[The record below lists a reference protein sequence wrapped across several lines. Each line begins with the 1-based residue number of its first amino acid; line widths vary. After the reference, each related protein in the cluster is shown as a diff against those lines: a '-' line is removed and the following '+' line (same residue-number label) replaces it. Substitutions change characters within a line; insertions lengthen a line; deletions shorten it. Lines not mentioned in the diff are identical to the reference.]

1 MESEEYAGV
10 EPRTL
15 SQLYRRNRLS
25 AVSVGRGT
33 LKPDSFR
40 DRNSVLF
47 RATTSIQR
55 SLSFGSPTMACGS
68 SRCSPT
74 ASASMSKNCKETISV
89 LPRFPSTVGK
99 AHQWRFLS
107 RTVSLPISLRMA
119 PHCWLPASKVQKAP
133 PHFGLCPYPPD
144 LLNG

>member
-55 SLSFGSPTMACGS
+55 SLSFGVAVLCFLIALPVRSYHSPRHPWALPVRPNPSGK
-68 SRCSPT
+68 RR
-74 ASASMSKNCKETISV
+74 SAN
-89 LPRFPSTVGK
+89 
-99 AHQWRFLS
+99 
-107 RTVSLPISLRMA
+107 
-119 PHCWLPASKVQKAP
+119 
-133 PHFGLCPYPPD
+133 
-144 LLNG
+144 

>member
-1 MESEEYAGV
+1 MCFFHGQFALNKASTRKHERCQISRVGTDVVQEGMESEEYAGV

-55 SLSFGSPTMACGS
+55 SLSFGVA
-68 SRCSPT
+68 
-74 ASASMSKNCKETISV
+74 V
-89 LPRFPSTVGK
+89 LC
-99 AHQWRFLS
+99 FLIA
-107 RTVSLPISLRMA
+107 LP
-119 PHCWLPASKVQKAP
+119 V
-133 PHFGLCPYPPD
+133 
-144 LLNG
+144 

>member
-33 LKPDSFR
+33 LNPDSFR
-40 DRNSVLF
+40 YRNSVLF

-55 SLSFGSPTMACGS
+55 SLFFGVADLCFLIPLRAIVPIAPAPVGPPRAADSERQAT
-68 SRCSPT
+68 
-74 ASASMSKNCKETISV
+74 
-89 LPRFPSTVGK
+89 LPE
-99 AHQWRFLS
+99 L
-107 RTVSLPISLRMA
+107 I
-119 PHCWLPASKVQKAP
+119 PHYL
-133 PHFGLCPYPPD
+133 GY
-144 LLNG
+144 